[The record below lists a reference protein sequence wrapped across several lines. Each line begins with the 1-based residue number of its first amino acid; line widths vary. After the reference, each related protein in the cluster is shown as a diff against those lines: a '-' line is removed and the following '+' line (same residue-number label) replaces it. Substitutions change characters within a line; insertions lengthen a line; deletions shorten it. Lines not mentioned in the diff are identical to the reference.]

1 MKPTAII
8 SVTDRYRL
16 KELALQS
23 TATVTPGRVM
33 FCRDRKVL
41 GYADVAELA
50 NVFKIPKGANT
61 LCVSTAD
68 YPDIREWLG

>member
-1 MKPTAII
+1 MKPAAAI

-23 TATVTPGRVM
+23 LGTIPHGRVM

-41 GYADVAELA
+41 GYGDVADLA
-50 NVFKIPKGANT
+50 NVFKIPKGANII
-61 LCVSTAD
+61 CVSTAD
-68 YPDIREWLG
+68 YPDVVEWLC

>member
-1 MKPTAII
+1 MKPAAAI

-16 KELALQS
+16 KELILQQ
-23 TATVTPGRVM
+23 AGTVTPGRVM

-41 GYADVAELA
+41 GYADVNDLA

-61 LCVSTAD
+61 VCVSVAD
-68 YPDIREWLG
+68 FEDVKGWLG

>member
-1 MKPTAII
+1 MKPSAII
-8 SVTDRYRL
+8 SVTDRYRI

-23 TATVTPGRVM
+23 AGAVTPGRVM
-33 FCRDRKVL
+33 WCRDRKVL
-41 GYADVAELA
+41 GYGDVADLA

-61 LCVSTAD
+61 LCVSSAD